1 MVYIDS
7 VIARDWSDNNAYK
20 CVGTMV
26 FQKAVQRVYL
36 SSLVSIA
43 ARAVC
48 LVLILKVK
56 DLITCFAMHNIALAT
71 TCLIPPL
78 VGLLHITN
86 M

>member
-1 MVYIDS
+1 MVYIAS
-7 VIARDWSDNNAYK
+7 VIAHAWSDNNAYK

-56 DLITCFAMHNIALAT
+56 DLITIFVVHSLAT